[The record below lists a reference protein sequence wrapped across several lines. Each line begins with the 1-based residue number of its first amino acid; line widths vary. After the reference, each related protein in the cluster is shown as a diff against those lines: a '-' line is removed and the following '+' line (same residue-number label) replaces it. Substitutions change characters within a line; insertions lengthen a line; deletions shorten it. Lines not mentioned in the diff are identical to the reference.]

1 MRDDPAHRPMER
13 DTRDVPGADDGEHG
27 SIRYL
32 PLYVANKDVKLEKH
46 PAPTVLTLSVQR
58 GFKVAEWCRD
68 VIAWLRGRGLLT
80 FFLAAVTGRA
90 VLLTDGDDGL
100 GVTEDVLCLDA
111 WLRSARDRC
120 AGGRAASV
128 LTGAS
133 PLKSEAEAFAERHPI
148 ESVVLC
154 GKAEICA
161 AQDGV
166 IFTNVRSTA
175 STEVRERVVDV
186 SREAGPV
193 SYTHLTLPTNREV

>member
-1 MRDDPAHRPMER
+1 MHDDPAHRPMER
-13 DTRDVPGADDGEHG
+13 GTRDVPRAGDDAHG

-68 VIAWLRGRGLLT
+68 VIAWLRGRGLLA

-128 LTGAS
+128 HACDQACDELSSKDVSVTFASDKEKQLTM
-133 PLKSEAEAFAERHPI
+133 LKRFDLWLKTMPH
-148 ESVVLC
+148 V
-154 GKAEICA
+154 AEIR
-161 AQDGV
+161 AQKRLSEEQ
-166 IFTNVRSTA
+166 TRLS
-175 STEVRERVVDV
+175 S
-186 SREAGPV
+186 PKKM
-193 SYTHLTLPTNREV
+193 